1 MRAWGETAQAA
12 RTLSCCFLEGLQSE
26 GVLGCAKHFPGHG
39 DTASDSHL
47 ELPLIPHDLERLERI
62 ELPPFQAAI
71 TAGCASVM
79 TAHLLIPALDAER
92 PATLSKAVLT
102 NLLRQQL
109 GFEGLVVTDALV
121 MEAIADRYGPGEA
134 AALAFE
140 AGADL
145 ILMPAD
151 ATAALEALEAGFTSG
166 RWPIERLE
174 ESLRRREQALQA
186 SQSSPSQVTNS
197 LKQHAE
203 LQSAHHGLQQELLK
217 ASLEHQGGQLPANGG
232 VNLIRV
238 DNSLQCPAL
247 PLNALS
253 LIHI

>member
-1 MRAWGETAQAA
+1 MGLGGQQILLVDVPGAAQSLVRMVERAMPYDATGDYFRAQLMNFPLGDDFNSRINLNLREEKGYTYGAFSA
-12 RTLSCCFLEGLQSE
+12 FNGGKTLGW
-26 GVLGCAKHFPGHG
+26 
-39 DTASDSHL
+39 
-47 ELPLIPHDLERLERI
+47 
-62 ELPPFQAAI
+62 
-71 TAGCASVM
+71 
-79 TAHLLIPALDAER
+79 
-92 PATLSKAVLT
+92 
-102 NLLRQQL
+102 
-109 GFEGLVVTDALV
+109 
-121 MEAIADRYGPGEA
+121 
-134 AALAFE
+134 FE

-197 LKQHAE
+197 LKQLAE

-232 VNLIRV
+232 MNLIRV
-238 DNSLQCPAL
+238 DNCLQCPAL
-247 PLNALS
+247 PLNAPALIRWTVQQVYS
-253 LIHI
+253 LLLLLYGCATAPLQRLLLLFSWRCWVCRCPNAAR